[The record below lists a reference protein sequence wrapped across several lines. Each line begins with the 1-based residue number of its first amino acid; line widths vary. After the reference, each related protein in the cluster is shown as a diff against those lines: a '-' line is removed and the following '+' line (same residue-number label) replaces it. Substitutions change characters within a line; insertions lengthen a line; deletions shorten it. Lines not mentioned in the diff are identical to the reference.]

1 MGYLLASLTG
11 LTNVTKGYCGK
22 KLSVYVNGYKDA
34 SFIYFIRMII
44 CVVIGA
50 ILAVFQS
57 AQLFS
62 DIQPQ
67 MLTTSLLCGV
77 STAVSLVCWIIA
89 VKSGALVLLDVFN
102 MMGVGLTIACSVIF
116 LGEKLKLTQVL
127 GLAIL
132 LAATFI
138 ICSYNNSIK
147 SKLKISALLVLAVCG
162 MSDGITHFSQK
173 LFVYQVKD
181 GNAAVFN
188 FYTYLF
194 SCIVLFAAFLIFR
207 KIEKPMREEKAKKDY
222 GKIMIYVSVM
232 AVALFATSYLK
243 TLAAQYLSS
252 VVLYPL
258 SQGVTIILSMC
269 MAAICFKEKITT
281 KSIIG
286 VILAIIALCIINL
299 L

>member
-57 AQLFS
+57 AQLFT

-77 STAVSLVCWIIA
+77 STAISLVCWIIA

-132 LAATFI
+132 LVATFI

-173 LFVYQVKD
+173 LFVYYVKD

-194 SCIVLFAAFLIFR
+194 SSVVLFAAFLIFN
-207 KIEKPMREEKAKKDY
+207 KIEKPIEGKVKKDY

-232 AVALFATSYLK
+232 AAMLFATSYLK
-243 TLAAQYLSS
+243 TLAANYLDS
-252 VVLYPL
+252 VILYPL

-269 MAAICFKEKITT
+269 MAAICFKEKITA
-281 KSIIG
+281 KSIAG
-286 VILAIIALCIINL
+286 VILAIIALITINVL
-299 L
+299 

>member
-34 SFIYFIRMII
+34 SIIYFIRMIL
-44 CVVIGA
+44 CAAIGA
-50 ILAVFQS
+50 VVAMFQS
-57 AQLFS
+57 ASLFS
-62 DIQPQ
+62 GVGTQ
-67 MLTTSLLCGV
+67 MLLICLLSGTA
-77 STAVSLVCWIIA
+77 TAVNLVCWITA
-89 VKSGALVLLDVFN
+89 VKSGAIVLLDVFH
-102 MMGVGLTIACSVIF
+102 MLGVGLTIACSVIF
-116 LGEKLKLTQVL
+116 LKEELKFTQVL
-127 GLAIL
+127 GVAVL
-132 LAATFI
+132 LAATYI
-138 ICSYNNSIK
+138 MCSYNNSLK
-147 SKLKISALLVLAVCG
+147 GRLKISAILLLTLC
-162 MSDGITHFSQK
+162 GITDGLMHFTQK